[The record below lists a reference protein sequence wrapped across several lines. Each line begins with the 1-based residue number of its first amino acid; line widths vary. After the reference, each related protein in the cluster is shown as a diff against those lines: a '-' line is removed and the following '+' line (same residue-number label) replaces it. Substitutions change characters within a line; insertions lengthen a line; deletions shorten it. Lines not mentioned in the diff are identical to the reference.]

1 MVVDILDKLSFYESL
16 NPLFKDIVDF
26 LKTNDLNKLEE
37 GKHFIKGDDLFVN
50 IQTAKGKT
58 RETAKLETHRRMLD
72 IQIPLSAPETFG
84 YTPLKDLPE
93 ADYND
98 EKDVTKYDGPA
109 EIYFT
114 CKPGEMAIFW
124 PQDGHAPC
132 ISELP
137 EIRKAIFKVK
147 A

>member
-1 MVVDILDKLSFYESL
+1 MVVDTLDKLSFYESL
-16 NPLFKDIVDF
+16 KPLFKDIVDF

-84 YTPLKDLPE
+84 YTPLQDLPAAE
-93 ADYND
+93 YND
-98 EKDVTKYDGPA
+98 EKDGTKYDGPSN
-109 EIYFT
+109 Y
-114 CKPGEMAIFW
+114 
-124 PQDGHAPC
+124 
-132 ISELP
+132 
-137 EIRKAIFKVK
+137 VN
-147 A
+147 